1 MAIPTHQK
9 ALVLPSPRAAFVVQ
23 IVEAPKPEPD
33 EVLVRIE
40 AAALNP
46 VDWKI
51 QQFGIIVTKY
61 PAIVGSDAAGVV
73 VQAGSD
79 VSDLSIGDRVYVPTS
94 RRTRN
99 HCFNFPFSSGFHSIA
114 GYRSAG
120 YQQFAVIRADL
131 TLKVCYV
138 CNLH

>member
-9 ALVLPSPRAAFVVQ
+9 VLVLPSPRAAFVVQ
-23 IVEAPKPEPD
+23 TVEVPKPEPD

-79 VSDLSIGDRVYVPTS
+79 VTNLSVGDRVYVPTS
-94 RRTRN
+94 R
-99 HCFNFPFSSGFHSIA
+99 
-114 GYRSAG
+114 
-120 YQQFAVIRADL
+120 
-131 TLKVCYV
+131 
-138 CNLH
+138 